1 MTLSLRQI
9 IATDWPA
16 LAAAIGV
23 PVSLLVSW
31 LYPMLHPASSGRQ
44 TGFAVVGASACLLLL
59 AWRAL
64 RVVRLFRAGQEVE
77 GTITRI
83 QLAKD
88 RGRIEFSF
96 DLEGRAHR
104 SWQPVHQSRR
114 VLALSRGQRV
124 RVLVDSRH
132 PGRAIIKDLFE
143 RQADA

>member
-1 MTLSLRQI
+1 MKPSLRQI

-16 LAAAIGV
+16 LASAIGI

-31 LYPMLHPASSGRQ
+31 LYPVLHPSSSGKQ

-59 AWRAL
+59 MWRTM
-64 RVVRLFRAGQEVE
+64 RVVGLFRGGQEVE

-88 RGRIEFSF
+88 RGRIEFGF
-96 DLEGRAHR
+96 CLDGNAHR

-124 RVLVDSRH
+124 RVLVDPRH
-132 PGRAIIKDLFE
+132 PGRAIIRDLFE
-143 RQADA
+143 RPADT